1 MNSNMIK
8 NRPKLLEDIPYYK
21 HLPRAPFRYDPSVL
35 PSVLNFDIYDTCGLL
50 PITKEA
56 SDHYGEFL
64 TVQPPEEVVN
74 YYYEKNINFQMVS
87 IVANFY
93 DLQFENGVMVGKPY
107 CISLVPATK
116 RGELDPRSV
125 KFAQSLKLEKMDA
138 FGGIYLGFNPFDG
151 GYGLF
156 GSCSTLMG
164 DNGINAYTDS
174 MGFVVNAYFL
184 ADNYEKEQVLLPNMV
199 DAPKF
204 IQGKYTQYRI
214 NHYFKQFK
222 NTQPRKIWGAD
233 SPIELFLIQALAARN
248 LYPQIQTLI
257 FETGDVFPSFYEMIE
272 EQNLTEET
280 TLITEADL
288 YFPDK
293 KIAIFCDSTQHH
305 RSKKAKQKDERISNV
320 LNEIGIRSIRVQGSN
335 IVNKLNRTVNEII
348 EQL

>member
-1 MNSNMIK
+1 MIE
-8 NRPKLLEDIPYYK
+8 NRPKSLEDIPYYK
-21 HLPRAPFRYDPSVL
+21 HLPRAPFRYDPSIL
-35 PSVLNFDIYDTCGLL
+35 PSALNFDIYDTCGLL

-56 SDHYGEFL
+56 SGHYGEFL

-74 YYYEKNINFQMVS
+74 YYFEKNINFQMVS

-93 DLQFENGVMVGKPY
+93 DLQFKNGVVVGKPY

-116 RGELDPRSV
+116 RGKLDPRSV
-125 KFAQSLKLEKMDA
+125 KFAQSLKLEEMET
-138 FGGIYLGFNPFDG
+138 FGGIYLGFNPFNG

-156 GSCSTLMG
+156 GSYSTLMG
-164 DNGINAYTDS
+164 EKGIDVYTDS
-174 MGFVVNAYFL
+174 VGFVVNAYFL
-184 ADNYEKEQVLLPNMV
+184 ADEYDKDQVLLPNMV
-199 DAPKF
+199 NAPRF
-204 IQGKYTQYRI
+204 IQNKYTQYRI

-233 SPIELFLIQALAARN
+233 SPIELFLIQALAARH

-272 EQNLTEET
+272 EQRLTEET
-280 TLITEADL
+280 TLITEVDL

-293 KIAIFCDSTQHH
+293 KVAIFCDSTRHH
-305 RSKKAKQKDERISNV
+305 RSLKSRQKDERISNV
-320 LNEIGIRSIRVQGSN
+320 LNEIGIRSIRVKGQN
-335 IVNKLNRTVNEII
+335 IVHQLERTVNEII